1 MKAILKTI
9 IMMFCAGGVFA
20 QAPAT
25 FNYQAVARD
34 GSGAILANQNL
45 GFQMS
50 ILEGSS
56 SGTAVYVET
65 HNVTSNQFGVVNFK
79 IGSGAVVSG
88 NISSIG
94 WSQNPHFLAVAMDEN
109 GGSSYTAMGTSEL
122 VSVPYALSANGAW
135 NVLNNNF
142 FTYDKV
148 SIGTNFVFSAPD
160 DNKLMVYSVGTS
172 VVDTWSSAARV
183 EIEGTDGTNVGHFA
197 FSKGVSSGL
206 NQGVRGRA
214 ENGSD
219 NRGVVGVG
227 VGGNIALG
235 GYFEASGNATAEAG
249 GVIASIYTQAARNYA
264 VVGNDN
270 STGGDF
276 AIGVSGFSNGSAGL
290 TYGVYGN
297 NTGASDSYNTGIYGY
312 ADGAPVNYAI
322 DGTSNDENGE
332 SYGNTG
338 WAFGTGTH
346 NYAMFAMSGTDAD
359 TNYAGFFEGD
369 VHVTG
374 TLTQPSDRR
383 LKENIQPM
391 SASLLRSGGVLG
403 LLNQLNPVS
412 YVYKTEMVEKINLP
426 SVPQYGFIAQEVE
439 LLFPD
444 LIKQE
449 STPEFKITTVDDG
462 AGHKMVKK
470 EKVAT
475 HTYKAVN
482 YVGLIPVL
490 TQALKEQQLEIEA
503 LKHENAVLKNT
514 METKMAALEKAVL
527 EISK

>member
-9 IMMFCAGGVFA
+9 IMMFCVGGVFA

-50 ILEGSS
+50 ILESSS

-79 IGSGAVVSG
+79 IGAGTVTSG
-88 NISSIG
+88 NISSIA
-94 WSQNPHFLAVAMDEN
+94 WSDNPHFLAVAIDEN
-109 GGSSYTAMGTSEL
+109 GGSSYTDMGASEL

-142 FTYDKV
+142 HTYNKV
-148 SIGTNFVFSAPD
+148 SIGTDFVFSSPD
-160 DNKLMVYSVGTS
+160 ETKLFVFSSGTTTAS
-172 VVDTWSSAARV
+172 TFSSAMRAD
-183 EIEGTDGTNVGHFA
+183 IAGTDGSNVAVVG
-197 FSKGVSSGL
+197 SSRGTSASF
-206 NQGVRGRA
+206 NSGMQGVA
-214 ENGSD
+214 ENGD
-219 NRGVVGVG
+219 VNNGVTGFAI
-227 VGGNIALG
+227 GGATATG
-235 GYFEASGNATAEAG
+235 GRFEASGNATESANGVG
-249 GVIASIYTQAARNYA
+249 GFTYGNAARNYA
-264 VVGNDN
+264 VAGNDF

-276 AIGVSGFSNGSAGL
+276 SAGIAGFSNGAATRS
-290 TYGVYGN
+290 YGVIGYN
-297 NTGASDSYNTGIYGY
+297 ANSATTDYNTGTYGY
-312 ADGAPVNYAI
+312 AEGAPVNYGV
-322 DGTSNDENGE
+322 DGTSNDDTGE

-338 WAFGTGTH
+338 WALGEGTH
-346 NYAMFAMSGTDAD
+346 NYAMFALAGADAD

-391 SASLLRSGGVLG
+391 SASLLRSGGVLR
-403 LLNQLNPVS
+403 LLEQLNPVS
-412 YVYKTEMVEKINLP
+412 YVYKTDMVEKINLP
-426 SVPQYGFIAQEVE
+426 SFPQYGFIAQEVE

-449 STPEFKITTVDDG
+449 STPEFKISTVDDG
-462 AGHKMVKK
+462 KGHKMVKK

-475 HTYKAVN
+475 HTYKAIN

-503 LKHENAVLKNT
+503 LKRTNLELKNS
-514 METKMAALEKAVL
+514 METKIKALEKAVF
-527 EISK
+527 SN